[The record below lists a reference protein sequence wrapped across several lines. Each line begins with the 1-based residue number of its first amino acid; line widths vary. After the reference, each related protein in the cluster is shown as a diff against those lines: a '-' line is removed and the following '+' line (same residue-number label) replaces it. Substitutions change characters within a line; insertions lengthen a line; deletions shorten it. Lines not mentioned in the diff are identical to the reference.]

1 MHQVAPDPRR
11 RQKIATITRIDREA
25 LESTMAYAPPKMISI
40 EDEALEASSRNLVP
54 PPEVNSRSRRMNSAQ
69 LREIESLRA
78 VNAHLLRELAAMK
91 AREIETQKLAERD
104 GLTGLYNRRRMLELL
119 EAAISDAVLQ
129 DLHVGLLFIDLNGF
143 KAINDKYGHAAGDKI
158 LTTVATRISAR
169 VRAGDICCRYGGD
182 EFVVVLPGVPNPLP
196 VSRVADAIRERVS
209 LPYWIGN
216 AQQQLTAT
224 IGESM
229 YPYHGENAALL
240 VHRADEAMYRL
251 KSRIVRPAVQAARTP
266 APRLARRRNDRSK
279 PRSGGTT

>member
-1 MHQVAPDPRR
+1 
-11 RQKIATITRIDREA
+11 
-25 LESTMAYAPPKMISI
+25 MAYAPSRVAA
-40 EDEALEASSRNLVP
+40 EDEATLDASPDSQPLRK
-54 PPEVNSRSRRMNSAQ
+54 VNSRPRRSSTAE

-78 VNAHLLRELAAMK
+78 LNAHLLRELAAMK
-91 AREIETQKLAERD
+91 AREAETQKLAERD

-169 VRAGDICCRYGGD
+169 VRTGDICCRYGGD
-182 EFVVVLPGVPNPLP
+182 EFVVVLPGVPDPFP

-216 AQQQLTAT
+216 DQQQLTAS

-251 KSRIVRPAVQAARTP
+251 KSRIVRPP
-266 APRLARRRNDRSK
+266 ANYSPPATTRMTRRRGDKSK
-279 PRSGGTT
+279 PRSGGTP